1 MTQEE
6 KIALLEQQLKSVLE
20 AYEILE
26 EYTSGLVGDVENN
39 ETIKYANSIVQIAM
53 NVESL

>member
-20 AYEILE
+20 AYGILE
-26 EYTSGLVGDVENN
+26 EYVCQLVDDVKDN
-39 ETIKYANSIVQIAM
+39 ETITYANSIVQIAM